1 MAQTATGLLPLLR
14 EAWTAEEAVKQF
26 EAGNGPLARIR
37 KVKSTMIGK
46 QAQVPIH
53 KGRNLGGYTSVG
65 AAGGNLNTAGNQQVD
80 QATYT
85 LVYHWLSVALDASA
99 LMQAGGSNQQSI
111 VEGKVLEIE
120 NGIENIK
127 HQSVR
132 QLMTNGDS
140 IVAAC
145 ASGGASTTISLVA
158 SPSGT
163 AWGYDAIVRGWLGVG
178 SVIDVGTTADTDAL
192 LTAGTVTGVSESA
205 SAPTI
210 TTATSI
216 TTVAGTHFVYIANPN
231 SATAANPE
239 INGLRNLINTSGAV
253 GGLNPSTAGQ
263 EFWQAASRDTATT
276 VFSLDLALSL
286 QRGVMQK
293 SGQPQTDVWTGL
305 KQQANFYSL
314 LQNQVRFTGDT
325 TASAGSV
332 STTKWNGMTVDAFP
346 DVLDS
351 DWYCLTLSDF
361 CRISGAADGPVW
373 ASSLEGNGGG
383 QTRWAQDTTQFK
395 DALCYPLQIGLN
407 RRNTQAAA
415 TGLTT

>member
-1 MAQTATGLLPLLR
+1 MALTATGLLPLLR
-14 EAWTAEEAVKQF
+14 EAWTQEEAVKQF
-26 EAGNGPLARIR
+26 EAGNGPLTRIQ

-65 AAGGNLNTAGNQQVD
+65 ASGGNLNVAGNQQVD

-85 LVYHWLSVALDASA
+85 LVYHWLSVALDASV
-99 LMQAGGSNQQSI
+99 LMQAGGSSKQSI

-132 QLMTNGDS
+132 QLMTNGDG

-145 ASGGASTTISLVA
+145 AAGGASTTISLVA

-163 AWGYDAIVRGWLGVG
+163 AWGYDALVRGWLGVG
-178 SVIDVGTTADTDAL
+178 SFIDVGTTADTDVIL
-192 LTAGTVTGVSESA
+192 SGGTVTGVSIVA
-205 SAPTI
+205 GTPTI
-210 TTATSI
+210 TTATSV
-216 TTVAGTHFVYIANPN
+216 TTTTAHAVYIANPN

-239 INGLRNLINTSGAV
+239 INGLRNLVNTSGAV
-253 GGLNPSTAGQ
+253 GGLNPATAGQ
-263 EFWQAASRDTATT
+263 EFWQAAARDTATT

-286 QRGVMQK
+286 QRGVMQQ
-293 SGQPQTDVWTGL
+293 SGKPQTDVWTGL

-314 LQNQVRFTGDT
+314 LQNQVRFSSDT
-325 TASAGSV
+325 DASAGSV
-332 STTKWNGMTVDAFP
+332 STVKWNGMTVDAFP

-361 CRISGAADGPVW
+361 CRISGSSDGPQW
-373 ASSLEGNGGG
+373 ASRMSGD
-383 QTRWAQDTTQFK
+383 QSPQWAQDTTQFK
-395 DALCYPLQIGLN
+395 DALCYPLQIGVN
-407 RRNTQAAA
+407 RRNTHAAA
-415 TGLTT
+415 TGLTA

>member
-263 EFWQAASRDTATT
+263 EFWQAASQGHGDHG
-276 VFSLDLALSL
+276 VLAGP
-286 QRGVMQK
+286 RAVAAARRHAEVGAAADRRVD
-293 SGQPQTDVWTGL
+293 GPQAAGE
-305 KQQANFYSL
+305 L
-314 LQNQVRFTGDT
+314 LQPAAEPGPLHRRHDRERRVGVDNEVERHDRRRLPGRARQRLVLPDPVGLLPHQRRCRR
-325 TASAGSV
+325 AGV
-332 STTKWNGMTVDAFP
+332 
-346 DVLDS
+346 
-351 DWYCLTLSDF
+351 
-361 CRISGAADGPVW
+361 
-373 ASSLEGNGGG
+373 
-383 QTRWAQDTTQFK
+383 
-395 DALCYPLQIGLN
+395 GLLAG
-407 RRNTQAAA
+407 R
-415 TGLTT
+415 